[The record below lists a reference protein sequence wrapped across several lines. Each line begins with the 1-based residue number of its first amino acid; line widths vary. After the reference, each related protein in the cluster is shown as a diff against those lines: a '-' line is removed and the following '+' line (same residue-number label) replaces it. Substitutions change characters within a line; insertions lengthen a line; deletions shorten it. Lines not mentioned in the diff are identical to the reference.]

1 MYCLLSDI
9 LMDLHFR
16 NMSHREQGNFML
28 HLGSE
33 NLLLK
38 CNVYAHFVCRFH
50 TFNGSRPSETVSPGS
65 NIPDED
71 LYARLP
77 PDTRTPRGWLVD
89 LINR

>member
-1 MYCLLSDI
+1 MYYFI
-9 LMDLHFR
+9 
-16 NMSHREQGNFML
+16 
-28 HLGSE
+28 
-33 NLLLK
+33 
-38 CNVYAHFVCRFH
+38 CRFH